1 MHGFQIT
8 DYMETDRTSISPKK
22 DKQLEWGEEDEEQA
36 ESEGEAAGL
45 LQSERRRQ
53 RRQQSDY
60 E

>member
-8 DYMETDRTSISPKK
+8 DHMETDRISPKK

>member
-8 DYMETDRTSISPKK
+8 DHMETDRISPKK
-22 DKQLEWGEEDEEQA
+22 DKQLEWGEEEDEEQA